1 MRTPESNVPEVIPT
15 INPNGTVTCPACHT
29 DVNIGH
35 VGISN
40 WSKRHLGSEI
50 CARNLVQWK
59 AEQQKAGQQNMLQGW
74 FAKGAAKKAAQVP
87 PTVMPPAL
95 IQSLAPTV
103 VSSAVEPVL
112 ALSSGDPMGLHY
124 LAILQKKVATI
135 PFSVPEGQVEENDA
149 MASFGVDPKAYDPDE
164 EAWETLDPILNRFL
178 GYGTTAEI
186 VAGKV
191 RRGLCGLD
199 GLVAHLAHFI
209 QDRGITGSLLEGKMK
224 VLMDALDILS
234 SSSQMEV
241 PQQHLEFQ
249 TMDSMSIQSAN
260 SAQIP
265 IDVDTWQESLPAG
278 EQIES
283 PRPCLGYRLHFPPG
297 KTPSSSYPFGLHD
310 TLVLPWDYAVKNGKM
325 TVTARACTQV
335 RILSTELC
343 SACTQLDDSPILQGI
358 MRRIESGVDENAP
371 YAYHGH
377 SGLVEVARRKMAQ
390 IDTLRLR
397 GLNTARKLVGK
408 QGTLDDYKRF
418 VMGLAD
424 GGYERVDRI
433 VRAAMSPR
441 LGIHSLQASSYDRA
455 AAGLYHP
462 RNYTEKDDMRQLLN
476 WRIGGTQMAEIAHR
490 TGAALPGLS
499 TIRRRSTVPTII
511 PSHSI
516 PKLEE
521 VTANVVSCFTS
532 MDEVKTRVIHQ
543 VLMFDEI
550 ATERRPRWDSKTNKF
565 LGVCREHGHKTA
577 LEFRNEKDLE
587 TLFDDLEKEQAHLAS
602 EATVGAIGMLGLDTR
617 IYAARPVLV
626 SGTCKKETAEE
637 HVKVLETTLNAVNAQ
652 RPLTKLRTISIASD
666 GEAKRGKALV
676 QLTFKRVL
684 SPDSNIYEL
693 LSSLIFM
700 DLHVGDDDLTCDK
713 DYKHIPKRLRNLALR
728 DKGILVHG
736 FHITPSVMKDHFRE
750 AGLTEGRIRS
760 VFNPSDKQDVK
771 LAYDMLN
778 DIWNLPEPTPGKRPG
793 FIEARTSLQIFG
805 EFVFHL
811 FYPYVCVDL
820 SLSEQLEHLSAA
832 AHLSLALFIENN
844 AGKAFLPSQLYL
856 DIMIMIK
863 NVYFCV
869 AKAVID
875 DPEGSFWIILLG
887 TDRLESLFGILRTM
901 VGNDANLDILQLVL
915 RLTGC
920 TEIANILAKYP
931 QWQKTPRRLKLPLL
945 DRKSRQIPNE
955 ADHINPR
962 AWRGD
967 VTNRHV
973 SLISSWKGGRSLVEK
988 KYPFVADLL
997 TTAEANPKTT
1007 ILSPFGKL
1015 LVPEVSIVLPS
1026 GTMEVTNPL
1035 DKDDTE
1041 EAEED
1046 VQPASSPDSGTG
1058 FCAVE
1063 DAAAEEAAAFLPPTV
1078 IERAVTLGGKLVNKA
1093 RALSARFK
1101 YRTSPS
1107 STDRLKRV
1115 QEESRYDSIPEA
1127 DIVDFDTGDGRPTLG
1142 LSEPICT
1149 LVRCEGEIFVCI
1161 GLVNS
1166 IKVDTQEVPQ
1176 LDLNLL
1182 GEKTVKVTYQACR
1195 LIGTTQS
1202 DDPGLRNDWRTSR
1215 LCPDLLFTV
1224 PGSLIEPINPTISTR
1239 DPLKPFYLFTSST
1252 LMAFGASFLDRF
1264 TSNDFRTLPTMTK
1277 ATIDFPYM
1285 LPGSDEACFVVKPAH
1300 ELSAMENS
1308 KDTCPSCPFKL
1319 DPTQG
1324 QRVLEHIG
1332 SHVLYDQT
1340 LDRSSEPCG
1349 LCLSPDP
1356 LCRIYLT
1363 KSKGRNG
1370 ATKVDMAKSE
1380 CHNLIKFNYSVA
1392 AKSEGSSFCS
1402 NVPMQC
1408 SLCPHSAPAVWR
1420 YNGWEH
1426 MEKKH
1431 PKVPVSDYD
1440 KRWTL
1445 TAYEKVE
1452 MLKAW
1457 KNRTKKS
1464 TTRTTTKRKLKI
1476 SEAHSSSMANQIDG
1490 TRAINDYEERDEDS
1504 DSPDGDDIHRD
1515 DPEARADQYQVHA
1528 ENSEEMPQPP
1538 ADETTIDEASY
1549 DDDMDPSNI
1558 DDLYEDDTYTPDSGN
1573 ADKTS
1578 HNEQEIQQETDSIHA
1593 EQVSFEAGPTATQ
1606 ASTDVIETGR
1616 PRRKRTAVEVNLSN
1630 CLCGHEVS
1638 QAQQRTTA
1646 AVKCRKNNCETV
1658 WYHYCCVSDGEV
1670 IWNIYNVDLH
1680 LQQPEDSLNREDAD
1694 DDYAD
1699 KYVPKGK
1706 LKHQISLKQ
1715 AEAKLTQT
1723 DAFAFAS
1730 VICVKIPCP
1739 EEKPDTVST
1748 MTCEHGGEET
1758 GRRAY
1763 AGSLDYIEDESN
1775 IGALWRPS
1783 LSPSPAPGVN
1793 GMTSGPET
1801 QPTGIRNG
1809 RSI

>member
-1 MRTPESNVPEVIPT
+1 MQMTTPESNVPEVLPT

-29 DVNIGH
+29 DVN
-35 VGISN
+35 VGNVGLAN
-40 WSKRHLGSEI
+40 WSKRHLGSDA
-50 CARNLVQWK
+50 CAKNLVQWK
-59 AEQQKAGQQNMLQGW
+59 ADQQKAGQQNMLQGW

-87 PTVMPPAL
+87 PTVMAPAL
-95 IQSLAPTV
+95 IQSLAPV
-103 VSSAVEPVL
+103 VASSSVEPVV
-112 ALSSGDPMGLHY
+112 ALPSGDPVGLHY
-124 LAILQKKVATI
+124 LAILRKKVVTI
-135 PFSVPEGQVEENDA
+135 PLSVPDGQVDENGA
-149 MASFGVDPKAYDPDE
+149 MAAFGVDPTGYDPDE
-164 EAWETLDPILNRFL
+164 EAWQTLDPILNQFL

-191 RRGLCGLD
+191 RRGLYGLD

-209 QDRGITGSLLEGKMK
+209 QERGITGNLLEGKMK
-224 VLMDALDILS
+224 VLMHALDILS
-234 SSSQMEV
+234 PATQTEV
-241 PQQHLEFQ
+241 PFEDLESQ
-249 TMDSMSIQSAN
+249 PINPMTTQSAD
-260 SAQIP
+260 SAPIP
-265 IDVDTWQESLPAG
+265 IDVDTWQESLPAS

-283 PRPCLGYRLHFPPG
+283 PRPCLGYRLDFPPG
-297 KTPSSSYPFGLHD
+297 KSPSSSYPFGLHD
-310 TLVLPWDYAVKNGKM
+310 TLVLPWDYAVKSGKM
-325 TVTARACTQV
+325 TVTARACTRV
-335 RILSTELC
+335 RIPSTELC
-343 SACTQLDDSPILQGI
+343 SACTQLDDSPVLRGI
-358 MRRIESGVDENAP
+358 MQRIESGVDENAP

-377 SGLVEVARRKMAQ
+377 SGLAEVARRKMAQ

-408 QGTLDDYKRF
+408 QGSLDDYKRF

-433 VRAAMSPR
+433 VRAAMSRR
-441 LGIHSLQASSYDRA
+441 LGIHSLQASYDRA

-462 RNYTEKDDMRQLLN
+462 KNYTEKDDMRQLLN

-499 TIRRRSTVPTII
+499 TIRGRSTVPIII
-511 PSHSI
+511 PSHSK
-516 PKLEE
+516 PKPEE
-521 VTANVVSCFTS
+521 VTENVVSCFTG
-532 MDEVKTRVIHQ
+532 MDEVIGNQKTRVVHQ

-587 TLFDDLEKEQAHLAS
+587 TLFDDLEKQQAHLAS

-617 IYAARPVLV
+617 VYAARPVLV
-626 SGTCKKETAEE
+626 SGTCKIETAEE
-637 HVKVLETTLNAVNAQ
+637 HVKVLETTLNAVNSQ
-652 RPLTKLRTISIASD
+652 KPLTKLRTISIASD

-676 QLTFKRVL
+676 QLTFKRML
-684 SPDSNIYEL
+684 SPDSNIYGL
-693 LSSLIFM
+693 LSSLVFM
-700 DLHVGDDDLTCDK
+700 DLHVGDDDLTSDK
-713 DYKHIPKRLRNLALR
+713 DYKHIPKRLRNLSLR

-736 FHITPSVMKDHFRE
+736 FQITPSVMKEHFRE
-750 AGLTEGRIRS
+750 AGLTESHIRS

-778 DIWNLPEPTPGKRPG
+778 DIWNLPEPTAGKRPG
-793 FIEARTSLQIFG
+793 FIEARTSLQLFG

-832 AHLSLALFIENN
+832 AHLSLALFIDDK

-869 AKAVID
+869 AKAMID

-945 DRKSRQIPNE
+945 DRESRQIPNE
-955 ADHINPR
+955 ADHINPQ

-988 KYPFVADLL
+988 KYSFVADLL

-1015 LVPEVSIVLPS
+1015 LVPEVSIVSPS
-1026 GTMEVTNPL
+1026 GTVEVTSTL

-1046 VQPASSPDSGTG
+1046 VRPASCPDSGTG

-1078 IERAVTLGGKLVNKA
+1078 IERAVTLSGKLVNKA
-1093 RALSARFK
+1093 RALSSRFK

-1149 LVRCEGEIFVCI
+1149 LVRCEGDIFVCI

-1166 IKVDTQEVPQ
+1166 IKVDTQEVPR

-1182 GEKTVKVTYQACR
+1182 GEKTVKVTYQVCR
-1195 LIGTTQS
+1195 LVGTTQS
-1202 DDPGLRNDWRTSR
+1202 DDPELRNDWKTSR

-1224 PGSLIEPINPTISTR
+1224 SGSLIEAINPTLSTR
-1239 DPLKPFYLFTSST
+1239 DPFKPFYLFTSST

-1264 TSNDFRTLPTMTK
+1264 TSSEFRTLPTMTK

-1300 ELSAMENS
+1300 ELSTIEKS
-1308 KDTCPSCPFKL
+1308 KDTCPSCPFKFDL
-1319 DPTQG
+1319 TQG

-1380 CHNLIKFNYSVA
+1380 CRNLIKFNYSVA

-1408 SLCPHSAPAVWR
+1408 SLCPHKTPAVWR
-1420 YNGWEH
+1420 YNGREH

-1431 PKVPVSDYD
+1431 PKVPVGDYD

-1445 TAYEKVE
+1445 TAYEKAE
-1452 MLKAW
+1452 MLKGW
-1457 KNRTKKS
+1457 KNRTKKP
-1464 TTRTTTKRKLKI
+1464 TARTTTKRKLKI
-1476 SEAHSSSMANQIDG
+1476 SEAHSSSMATQIDA
-1490 TRAINDYEERDEDS
+1490 TNDSEDSDKDS
-1504 DSPDGDDIHRD
+1504 DSPDGNEVHRD
-1515 DPEARADQYQVHA
+1515 DTEVIADQYQFHA
-1528 ENSEEMPQPP
+1528 ENSEEMPQPS
-1538 ADETTIDEASY
+1538 ADETNIDEAPY
-1549 DDDMDPSNI
+1549 DVDMDPSNI
-1558 DDLYEDDTYTPDSGN
+1558 DDLYEDHPYTPDCAGN
-1573 ADKTS
+1573 ADETS
-1578 HNEQEIQQETDSIHA
+1578 HNEPEIQQEMDSMHTK
-1593 EQVSFEAGPTATQ
+1593 QFSPEAGPTAAPAATN
-1606 ASTDVIETGR
+1606 VIETGR
-1616 PRRKRTAVEVNLSN
+1616 PRRKRTTVEVNLSN
-1630 CLCGHEVS
+1630 CFCGYEVS
-1638 QAQQRTTA
+1638 QAQQRTSA
-1646 AVKCRKNNCETV
+1646 AVKCRKRDCETV
-1658 WYHYCCVSDGEV
+1658 WYHYDCVSDTEGNLERN
-1670 IWNIYNVDLH
+1670 WMCEGCKNN
-1680 LQQPEDSLNREDAD
+1680 EKGNR
-1694 DDYAD
+1694 
-1699 KYVPKGK
+1699 
-1706 LKHQISLKQ
+1706 Q
-1715 AEAKLTQT
+1715 
-1723 DAFAFAS
+1723 
-1730 VICVKIPCP
+1730 
-1739 EEKPDTVST
+1739 
-1748 MTCEHGGEET
+1748 
-1758 GRRAY
+1758 RR
-1763 AGSLDYIEDESN
+1763 
-1775 IGALWRPS
+1775 R
-1783 LSPSPAPGVN
+1783 
-1793 GMTSGPET
+1793 
-1801 QPTGIRNG
+1801 
-1809 RSI
+1809 